1 MHADHGMVQAVGHLG
16 DGQGGGV
23 GGKNGLGLAHGVQLA
38 EQGLLGAHV
47 FLDALNDEIRVGAGG
62 LFLHQHVG
70 HDGVGGGL
78 FHPALVHP
86 LLERGGQLVLVLLG
100 GRHGAGVHQGGVAL
114 RREDLSDAAAH
125 RARAK
130 NRYLH
135 DCSSCYFVK
144 LWVLLSRLS
153 LDKESKS
160 RLC

>member
-38 EQGLLGAHV
+38 EEGLLRDHV
-47 FLDALNDEIRVGAGG
+47 FLYALDDEVGVGAGG
-62 LFLHQHVG
+62 LLLHQDVR

-78 FHPALVHP
+78 LHPALVHA

-100 GRHGAGVHQGGVAL
+100 GRHGACVHQGGVAL
-114 RREDLSDAAAH
+114 RRENLGNTAAH

-130 NRYLH
+130 NSYLH
-135 DCSSCYFVK
+135 
-144 LWVLLSRLS
+144 
-153 LDKESKS
+153 
-160 RLC
+160 